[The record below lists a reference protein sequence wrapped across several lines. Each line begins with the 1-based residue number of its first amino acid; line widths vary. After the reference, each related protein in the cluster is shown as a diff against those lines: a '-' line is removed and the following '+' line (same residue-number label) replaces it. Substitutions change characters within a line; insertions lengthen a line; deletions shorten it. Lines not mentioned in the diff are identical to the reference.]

1 VTVDAEVAAARTPAD
16 VPTVVEEPLGREALV
31 AKQKSHQ
38 QKTNKQNTGAGK
50 ESRMTLTQQYRVPSV
65 PGARASS
72 LVAAAAAAAV
82 AVAVAVVAR
91 AAAMQAQ
98 PGPAPVAAVLAAA
111 AWAQPGVAPV
121 VAAAVRVP
129 AAAALAA
136 APAAAALA
144 AGAMNSSAA
153 MVVVQLRQRAR
164 GGRQPGSCL
173 GLRPQKTSGA
183 SRRAPRPG
191 SRRPGVAS
199 AGLRPP
205 TTHRSCS
212 EPGWSR
218 PRPRC

>member
-72 LVAAAAAAAV
+72 LVTAAAAV

-98 PGPAPVAAVLAAA
+98 PGPAPV
-111 AWAQPGVAPV
+111 
-121 VAAAVRVP
+121 
-129 AAAALAA
+129 
-136 APAAAALA
+136 AAALA

-164 GGRQPGSCL
+164 GGRQPGSYL